1 MTPNSDLLTYTQW
14 MGILTAVIAVIT
26 VLAFILKWGFRFR
39 LVGVTSFM
47 GLLTIG
53 IFALSLALYTR
64 AEIPGAVRYTLVY
77 DTGGAETVIAVS
89 PNIGESELEATM
101 RQAAGDLYSF
111 GRGGRGKDQMIV
123 RVRTILHP
131 KSGVS
136 VPLYLGE
143 VRRSLSAREDEKMAI
158 DIFPDSI
165 ARLKASQA

>member
-47 GLLTIG
+47 GVLTFG

-77 DTGGAETVIAVS
+77 DTGGAQTVIAVS
-89 PNIGESELEATM
+89 PNIGESGVRSYHATSGGGFIFF
-101 RQAAGDLYSF
+101 RSWGTGKRPDDYPGSHHIASKIRGF
-111 GRGGRGKDQMIV
+111 GTAVFG
-123 RVRTILHP
+123 
-131 KSGVS
+131 
-136 VPLYLGE
+136 
-143 VRRSLSAREDEKMAI
+143 
-158 DIFPDSI
+158 
-165 ARLKASQA
+165 

>member
-1 MTPNSDLLTYTQW
+1 MTPNSQLLTYSQW
-14 MGILTAVIAVIT
+14 MGIITAVVAVIT

-39 LVGVTSFM
+39 LVGITSFM
-47 GLLTIG
+47 GVLTVG
-53 IFALSLALYTR
+53 VFALSLGLYTR

-77 DTGGAETVIAVS
+77 DTGGAQTVIAVS
-89 PNIGESELEATM
+89 PTIGESELEATM